1 MATQVVVFNQEVK
14 MFMYQIGANDVTFIG
29 YSQGG
34 IIGRFLVEQH
44 NANGYFHTFI
54 SIAAPLA
61 GQYGS
66 GGVEEEFKSL
76 LYLIMGVEKTEQ
88 LLTNLGGMV
97 NFFDLL
103 CSGQITLD
111 LNIAGLPELKADNL
125 HETLAPCAYWR
136 NPLTWA
142 HQKTLDTYFNRM
154 NNQNFTE
161 EGQKL
166 KENFSNLKK
175 LVMVG
180 SPNDRVVNPWES
192 SHFGFYP
199 DGCVDS
205 VDPMEETDW
214 FKDDNFG
221 LHSLANAG
229 AIVKCESIA
238 NHTNIITDRSMYEG
252 CVRPHIATGDKWDR
266 EPTPSSNRG
275 STRPNQ
281 MSHKVAVKKEDC

>member
-1 MATQVVVFNQEVK
+1 
-14 MFMYQIGANDVTFIG
+14 
-29 YSQGG
+29 
-34 IIGRFLVEQH
+34 
-44 NANGYFHTFI
+44 
-54 SIAAPLA
+54 
-61 GQYGS
+61 
-66 GGVEEEFKSL
+66 
-76 LYLIMGVEKTEQ
+76 
-88 LLTNLGGMV
+88 
-97 NFFDLL
+97 
-103 CSGQITLD
+103 
-111 LNIAGLPELKADNL
+111 
-125 HETLAPCAYWR
+125 
-136 NPLTWA
+136 
-142 HQKTLDTYFNRM
+142 
-154 NNQNFTE
+154 
-161 EGQKL
+161 
-166 KENFSNLKK
+166 
-175 LVMVG
+175 MVG

-205 VDPMEETDW
+205 VDPMEETDR